1 MCVFDI
7 FLGIPKLLWTLFETK
22 YLLSIF
28 NGPEM
33 VVSTELNFILV
44 IDNNFS
50 GPFLM
55 LTYFNGP
62 DFVDFY

>member
-7 FLGIPKLLWTLFETK
+7 FLDIPKLLWTLFETT
-22 YLLSIF
+22 YLPIF

-33 VVSTELNFILV
+33 LVSTELNFILV

-50 GPFLM
+50 GPSLK
-55 LTYFNGP
+55 LT
-62 DFVDFY
+62 